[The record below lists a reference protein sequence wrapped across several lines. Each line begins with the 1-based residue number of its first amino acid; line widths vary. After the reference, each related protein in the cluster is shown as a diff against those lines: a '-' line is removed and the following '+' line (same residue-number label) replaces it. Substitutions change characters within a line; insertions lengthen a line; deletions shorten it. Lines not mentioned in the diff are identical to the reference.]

1 MPDPYKSKSSN
12 CPLKKIITLSKILRI
27 VFIFAKVRVTMLIN
41 KSISFFDT
49 DFTNKLKQSIN
60 SL

>member
-49 DFTNKLKQSIN
+49 DFTKK
-60 SL
+60 

>member
-27 VFIFAKVRVTMLIN
+27 VFIFAKVRVTMVIN

-49 DFTNKLKQSIN
+49 DFTKK
-60 SL
+60 